1 MTAEHQLFNFILI
14 LARVSAFVGFL
25 PIFAQRQLPHLV
37 KAGLAM
43 SLTVFWFGALPQE
56 LFYVNQIDIVVSV
69 LFLAKEIT
77 IGFLLAMLLGFMFV
91 QAKIAGAYVGQEV
104 GPLFGIGH
112 KSWNVR
118 LLDACHNHFRN
129 LCRLTFFRL
138 KSAPF
143 PRSNCA
149 LLTNS
154 PCWQD

>member
-14 LARVSAFVGFL
+14 LARVSAFVAFL

-77 IGFLLAMLLGFMFV
+77 IGFFLRFWLVFV
-91 QAKIAGAYVGQEV
+91 FFY
-104 GPLFGIGH
+104 
-112 KSWNVR
+112 
-118 LLDACHNHFRN
+118 
-129 LCRLTFFRL
+129 TF
-138 KSAPF
+138 
-143 PRSNCA
+143 
-149 LLTNS
+149 
-154 PCWQD
+154 